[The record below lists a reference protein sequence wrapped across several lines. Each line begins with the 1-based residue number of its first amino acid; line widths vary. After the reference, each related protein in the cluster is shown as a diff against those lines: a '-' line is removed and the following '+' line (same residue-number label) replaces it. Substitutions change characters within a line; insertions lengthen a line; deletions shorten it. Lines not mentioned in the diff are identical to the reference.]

1 MDTIPIKRKNIII
14 KKIVNKTDIIIPESI
29 IHQVIIPQ
37 ITNAKNTSK
46 NVILKCPHL
55 KSKACCKICTPISF
69 CKHLKLKKHCIK
81 CKPSYFCKHNKRK
94 SACKECKTGICIHSR
109 YSNKCKDCKTGL
121 CIHNIFKYY
130 CKECSKEHF
139 CVHNRIKKRCKDC
152 KTGLCSHNKY
162 KLSCIKC
169 NTKLICPHGKNKRNC
184 KDCCSSSNFCI
195 HKIEKQK
202 CKECGGSALCKSS
215 WCDKKKQKKYN
226 NYCMVCCIQLCP
238 DIKIS
243 RNYTTKENTV
253 VTSIKEAFPN
263 FTWVCDKK
271 VEDGCSRRR
280 PDLLL
285 DMGTHIIIVEV
296 DENKHTDYDCS
307 CENKRLM
314 EISKDVGH
322 RSIVFI
328 RFNPDGYKDKDG
340 KTIKSC
346 WICTKQG
353 VMVIVKTK
361 QAEWDERIK
370 SLKTQIQYWIDNKT
384 EKTIEIVELFY

>member
-1 MDTIPIKRKNIII
+1 MDTISIKRKNIII

-46 NVILKCPHL
+46 TVILKCPHQ
-55 KSKACCKICTPISF
+55 KNKRYCKICNPSCYCIHN
-69 CKHLKLKKHCIK
+69 KIKKNCIV
-81 CKPSYFCKHNKRK
+81 CKPLNYCIHNRRK
-94 SACKECKTGICIHSR
+94 SACKDCKTGICLHGR
-109 YSNKCKDCKTGL
+109 YSTKCKDCKTGI
-121 CIHNIFKYY
+121 CVHNMFKSN
-130 CKECSKEHF
+130 CKECGKEYY
-139 CVHNRIKKRCKDC
+139 CIHNRIKKRCKDC
-152 KTGLCSHNKY
+152 KTGLCKHKSNKY
-162 KLSCIKC
+162 ECIKC
-169 NTKLICPHGKNKRNC
+169 NTKLICPHGKNKRYC
-184 KDCCSSSNFCI
+184 KDCCTSSKFCL
-195 HKIEKQK
+195 HKKEKQK

-243 RNYTTKENTV
+243 RNYKTKENTV

-285 DMGTHIIIVEV
+285 DMGSHIIIVEV

-353 VMVIVKTK
+353 AMVIVKTK

-384 EKTIEIVELFY
+384 EKTVEIVELFY